1 MDGSKAEK
9 INKAIKENQQLL
21 KKFMQERYD
30 HIEKYSCAFLKE
42 VGSEEASKYE
52 LRCEQ
57 KDTAGGVEF
66 IWKFELRSDY
76 E

>member
-1 MDGSKAEK
+1 MDGNKAQK
-9 INKAIKENQQLL
+9 INEAIKENQELL
-21 KKFMQERYD
+21 KKFMKERYD

-52 LRCEQ
+52 LKCEQ
-57 KDTAGGVEF
+57 KENNDGVEF
-66 IWKFELRSDY
+66 TWKFVLRKDN